1 MTRDT
6 MDRPAFKLVS
16 AVLCLELDCNAVY
29 DGSAGEPC
37 PLCGSEVS
45 YPLAA
50 WLNRRARASARASS
64 SGPVRALVTSPAA

>member
-16 AVLCLELDCNAVY
+16 AVLCLEHDCNAVY

-50 WLNRRARASARASS
+50 WLNRRARVSARA

>member
-1 MTRDT
+1 VTRDT

-37 PLCGSEVS
+37 PLCGSVVS

-50 WLNRRARASARASS
+50 WLNRRVRAGARLGSAGS
-64 SGPVRALVTSPAA
+64 VRALVASPAA

>member
-1 MTRDT
+1 MRDT
-6 MDRPAFKLVS
+6 TQRPAFRLVS

-29 DGSAGEPC
+29 DGSAGAPC
-37 PLCGSEVS
+37 PRCGSVVS

-50 WLNRRARASARASS
+50 WLDRRARAGARPGS

>member
-1 MTRDT
+1 MIRDT
-6 MDRPAFKLVS
+6 IDRPAFKLVS

-37 PLCGSEVS
+37 PLCGSVVS

-50 WLNRRARASARASS
+50 WLNRRARAGARPGT
-64 SGPVRALVTSPAA
+64 SGQLRALVTSPAA